1 MAINDLRRRTSLS
14 KRAGATNSA
23 LSALPWLGTALFLIV
38 GFVLWPVVEL
48 FLMSFRRVDISGL
61 LKGWAGFDNYR
72 ALIDNDYL
80 VGTLTRTLVWLVVV
94 VAMTL
99 AISLPLAQLL
109 NAKFVG
115 QKFLRYS
122 VIVPWAASL
131 VITATSWKWIL
142 NAYYGVFNLI
152 LQDLGLIE
160 EPLDLLGDPRTG
172 FIVLLAVGIAVSL
185 PFTTYVLLAGL
196 QSIPHDIM
204 EAARVDGAG
213 AWKGY
218 WTIVFPLL
226 RPAFLVAAVINSV
239 YVFNSFP
246 IIWVMTQGGPGYETD
261 TTTTFAYKVAFRD
274 QDIGQSASLAVG
286 NFIVIFILIMI
297 FLKLSNWRD
306 MDKK

>member
-1 MAINDLRRRTSLS
+1 MS
-14 KRAGATNSA
+14 KRIGAKDSP
-23 LSALPWLGTALFLIV
+23 LQALPWLGTALFLIV
-38 GFVLWPVVEL
+38 GFVLWPTIEL

-61 LKGWAGFDNYR
+61 LKGWAGLENYRSLFDNSD
-72 ALIDNDYL
+72 IK
-80 VGTLTRTLVWLVVV
+80 GTITRTAIWLVVV
-94 VAMTL
+94 VAFTM

-109 NAKFVG
+109 NAKFIG
-115 QKFLRYS
+115 QKILRYS

-142 NAYYGVFNLI
+142 NGYFGVFNLV
-152 LQDLGLIE
+152 LQDLHIIK
-160 EPLDLLGDPRTG
+160 EPVDLLSNPKTG
-172 FIVLLAVGIAVSL
+172 FMVLLVVGIAVSL

-297 FLKLSNWRD
+297 FLKLSKWRD
-306 MDKK
+306 LDKK

>member
-1 MAINDLRRRTSLS
+1 MSSSRGNLLS
-14 KRAGATNSA
+14 KRIGANDSP
-23 LSALPWLGTALFLIV
+23 LQALPWLGTALFLIV
-38 GFVLWPVVEL
+38 GFVLWPTAEL
-48 FLMSFRRVDISGL
+48 LLMSFRRVDISGL
-61 LKGWAGFDNYR
+61 LKGWAGLENYR
-72 ALIDNDYL
+72 SLLDNSDIK
-80 VGTLTRTLVWLVVV
+80 GTIIRTAIWLVVV
-94 VAMTL
+94 VAFTM

-142 NAYYGVFNLI
+142 NAFYGIFNLV
-152 LQDLGLIE
+152 LQDLNIID
-160 EPLDLLGDPRTG
+160 EPIDLLGDAKSG
-172 FIVLLAVGIAVSL
+172 FMVLLAVGIAVSL

-226 RPAFLVAAVINSV
+226 RPAFLVATVINSV

-246 IIWVMTQGGPGYETD
+246 IIWVMTQGGPGYETYN
-261 TTTTFAYKVAFRD
+261 TTTFAYKVAFRD

-286 NFIVIFILIMI
+286 NFMVILVLIMV
-297 FLKLSNWRD
+297 FLKLSNWREL
-306 MDKK
+306 DKK

>member
-1 MAINDLRRRTSLS
+1 VSSSRGNLLS
-14 KRAGATNSA
+14 KRIGANDSP
-23 LSALPWLGTALFLIV
+23 LQALPWLGTALFLIV
-38 GFVLWPVVEL
+38 GFVIWPTVEL
-48 FLMSFRRVDISGL
+48 LLMSFRRVDISGL
-61 LKGWAGFDNYR
+61 LKGWAGLENYR
-72 ALIDNDYL
+72 SLLDNSDIK
-80 VGTLTRTLVWLVVV
+80 GTITRTAIWLVVV
-94 VAMTL
+94 VAVTMAL
-99 AISLPLAQLL
+99 SLPLAQLL
-109 NAKFVG
+109 NAKFIG

-142 NAYYGVFNLI
+142 NAFYGVFNLV
-152 LQDLGLIE
+152 LQDLNIIE
-160 EPLDLLGDPRTG
+160 EPIDLLGDAKSG

-226 RPAFLVAAVINSV
+226 RPAFLVATVINSV

-261 TTTTFAYKVAFRD
+261 NTTTFAYKVAFRD

-286 NFIVIFILIMI
+286 NFMVILVLVMI
-297 FLKLSNWRD
+297 FLKLSKWKE

>member
-1 MAINDLRRRTSLS
+1 
-14 KRAGATNSA
+14 
-23 LSALPWLGTALFLIV
+23 
-38 GFVLWPVVEL
+38 
-48 FLMSFRRVDISGL
+48 MSFRRVDISGL
-61 LKGWAGFDNYR
+61 LKGWAGLENYRSLFDNSD
-72 ALIDNDYL
+72 IK
-80 VGTLTRTLVWLVVV
+80 GTITRTAIWLVVV
-94 VAMTL
+94 VAFTM

-109 NAKFVG
+109 NAKFIG

-142 NAYYGVFNLI
+142 NGYFGVFNLV
-152 LQDLGLIE
+152 LQDLHIIK
-160 EPLDLLGDPRTG
+160 EPVDLLSNPKTG
-172 FIVLLAVGIAVSL
+172 FMVLLVVGIAVSL

-297 FLKLSNWRD
+297 FLKLSKWRD
-306 MDKK
+306 LDKK

>member
-1 MAINDLRRRTSLS
+1 LS
-14 KRAGATNSA
+14 KRIGAKDSP
-23 LSALPWLGTALFLIV
+23 LQALPWLGTALFLIV
-38 GFVLWPVVEL
+38 GFVLWPTIEL

-61 LKGWAGFDNYR
+61 LKGWAGLENYRSLFDNSD
-72 ALIDNDYL
+72 IK
-80 VGTLTRTLVWLVVV
+80 GTITRTAIWLVVV
-94 VAMTL
+94 VAFTM

-109 NAKFVG
+109 NAKFIG

-142 NAYYGVFNLI
+142 NGYFGVFNLV
-152 LQDLGLIE
+152 LQDLHIIK
-160 EPLDLLGDPRTG
+160 EPVDLLSNPKTG
-172 FIVLLAVGIAVSL
+172 FMVLLVVGIAVSL

-297 FLKLSNWRD
+297 FLKLSKWRD
-306 MDKK
+306 LDKK

>member
-1 MAINDLRRRTSLS
+1 M
-14 KRAGATNSA
+14 
-23 LSALPWLGTALFLIV
+23 PWLGTALFLIV
-38 GFVLWPVVEL
+38 GFVLWPTVEL

-72 ALIDNDYL
+72 ALFDNDDIE
-80 VGTLTRTLVWLVVV
+80 GTLIRTLVWLVIVV
-94 VAMTL
+94 GATL
-99 AISLPLAQLL
+99 LISLPLAQLL
-109 NAKFVG
+109 NAKFIG

-142 NAYYGVFNLI
+142 NAYYGMFNLV
-152 LQDLGLIE
+152 LQDLHIIK
-160 EPLDLLGDPRTG
+160 EPIDLLGDPKTG
-172 FIVLLAVGIAVSL
+172 FMVLLAVGIVVSL

-286 NFIVIFILIMI
+286 NFIVIFVLIMI
-297 FLKLSNWRD
+297 FLKLSNWRNV
-306 MDKK
+306 DKK